1 MPHTVAE
8 LAKQLQGDVHG
19 DGTIRLTGLA
29 PAATAKPGDLTFA
42 ENEEFFAKAEES
54 AASAILADG
63 KMIGKKTVIRVPNA
77 RIAFAKV
84 LPLFF
89 PEPVFAPGIHPSAVV
104 AGSAQIDPSAH
115 IGPHC
120 IIGERVKIG
129 AKAIL
134 RGLNS
139 IGDDSVIGEE
149 TQLFPNVTVYSQTQ
163 IGRRVRLHAG
173 CVLGSDGFGYVF
185 DAGIHRKIPQVGNVI
200 IEDDVELGANVTV
213 DRGALGP
220 TVIGKGTK
228 VDNLVQVAH
237 NVRLGKHG
245 LIIAQAGIAGST
257 KLGDYVILAGQ
268 AGVAGHLNIGNQVVV
283 GAQSGVMRDIPDGSK
298 YLGSPAVPDKQNK
311 RQLLA
316 IQQLPELLRRI
327 RELEKQVERLTSGS

>member
-1 MPHTVAE
+1 
-8 LAKQLQGDVHG
+8 
-19 DGTIRLTGLA
+19 
-29 PAATAKPGDLTFA
+29 
-42 ENEEFFAKAEES
+42 
-54 AASAILADG
+54 
-63 KMIGKKTVIRVPNA
+63 MIGKKTVIRVPNA